1 MTRDEHIKVI
11 REHREAQK
19 RLFKESMALYDEHIK
34 PLEMQRTDSECYLAE
49 CRYMGRTVE
58 ALDTEIEIEDLGIR
72 IRSREI
78 EVGLADAG
86 DREEL
91 IIEQIEAMKENAK
104 LELTEYEY
112 WTSSIP
118 DMNERLQYFAK
129 FGLVQS
135 TIFRMTDVVTVN
147 NLNKNFDQD
156 KHVEFLNGIA
166 PYMPYNQTLDGM
178 EVVHF
183 IFEMQLGCTLAYR
196 ENTWYLLMEEDIVF
210 EHENLQDV
218 LEYRNIVG

>member
-11 REHREAQK
+11 REHREAQQ
-19 RLFKESMALYDEHIK
+19 RLFKESMALYDQHIK

-49 CRYMGRTVE
+49 CRYMGRTNE
-58 ALDTEIEIEDLGIR
+58 ALETELEIEDLGTL

-78 EVGLADAG
+78 EVGLTDAG

-91 IIEQIEAMKENAK
+91 LIEQLETMKANAK

-118 DMNERLQYFAK
+118 EFHDRIEHYSK
-129 FGLVQS
+129 YGLVQS
-135 TIFRMTDVVTVN
+135 VIFNTSDVNTIY
-147 NLNKNFDQD
+147 NLNRNFNQD
-156 KHVEFLNGIA
+156 IHLSFIEGIA
-166 PYMPYNQTLDGM
+166 PYMEYNKTLDGM

-183 IFEMQLGCTLAYR
+183 VFEMRTDCTLAYR
-196 ENTWYLLMEEDIVF
+196 ENTWYLLMEGDIVF
-210 EHENLQDV
+210 EHDNLQDV

>member
-1 MTRDEHIKVI
+1 MTRDEHIMVI
-11 REHREAQK
+11 DEHREAQR
-19 RLFKESMALYDEHIK
+19 RLFKESMALYEKHIK

-49 CRYMGRTVE
+49 CRYMGKTAE
-58 ALDTEIEIEDLGIR
+58 ALETELEIEDLGIL

-78 EVGLADAG
+78 EIGLSDAG
-86 DREEL
+86 DCEDL
-91 IIEQIEAMKENAK
+91 MYEQLEAMQANAK

-118 DMNERLQYFAK
+118 DMHDKMKYFANY
-129 FGLVQS
+129 GLVQS
-135 TIFRMTDVVTVN
+135 TIFQTSTVVTVN

-156 KHVEFLNGIA
+156 IHAEFLCGIA

-183 IFEMQLGCTLAYR
+183 VFEMQLGCTLAYR
-196 ENTWYLLMEEDIVF
+196 ENTWYLLMEGDIVF
-210 EHENLQDV
+210 EHNNLQDV